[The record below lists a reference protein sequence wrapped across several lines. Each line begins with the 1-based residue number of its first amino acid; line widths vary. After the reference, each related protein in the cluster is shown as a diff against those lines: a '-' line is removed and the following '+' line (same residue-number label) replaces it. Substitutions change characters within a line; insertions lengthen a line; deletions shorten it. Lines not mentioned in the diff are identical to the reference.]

1 MRIVWDEPKRLSNL
15 DKHGFDF
22 ADLTEEYFLQAVVVP
37 ARGTRL
43 QAIGSLV
50 GSDGRRGLRAARER
64 GPLGHLDAAGEQEG
78 QEVCIMTGKFRPGRG
93 YTRRRL
99 GRGLGQPA
107 DSRPRALAEARP
119 FAEVF
124 PDLAE
129 SIRRSRGRPPKADA
143 KLAVTLR
150 LDPDTVE
157 RFKRQGPDWRA
168 RMGAALKRAAG
179 G

>member
-1 MRIVWDEPKRLSNL
+1 M
-15 DKHGFDF
+15 
-22 ADLTEEYFLQAVVVP
+22 
-37 ARGTRL
+37 TR
-43 QAIGSLV
+43 
-50 GSDGRRGLRAARER
+50 
-64 GPLGHLDAAGEQEG
+64 
-78 QEVCIMTGKFRPGRG
+78 KFRPGRG
-93 YTRRRL
+93 YT
-99 GRGLGQPA
+99 QEDWDEVSDNPPVTA
-107 DSRPRALAEARP
+107 EELAQARP

-129 SIRRSRGRPPKADA
+129 SIRRSRGRPPKPDA

-157 RFKRQGPDWRA
+157 RFKAQGPDWRA